1 MWKEWYVWVG
11 EKMKSTHFHWDTE
24 IGWPYALFSG
34 QSWPGFL
41 YCLKYPGF
49 GFVFLFSDRSV
60 YKWLFMLDRSGQRH
74 FKSNIHLLM
83 CTHICIALTVLCRS
97 HLLTHHDW
105 SIMYN
110 ACLLL
115 VRLLFDHYLQQ
126 VWKQSQNMD
135 FFGQYRNPGQ
145 DVSGKKST
153 YDHLKCTSD
162 RHYEATRG
170 VVKQSSWHS

>member
-1 MWKEWYVWVG
+1 
-11 EKMKSTHFHWDTE
+11 MKSTHFHWDTE